1 MNNDS
6 RGISS
11 YFKIKFKGALSD
23 YKKEMVAKFFSYLH
37 SFKVTYDQFNKEWE
51 DFVMP
56 LPCNCDLKE
65 AYRNMSD
72 CFDLCIQD
80 DKRKLLVNVDDRRYS
95 AVSIA
100 MNIALKALDKEQSVF
115 HELEEPSCKEMSEY
129 LGRQSGMQISLN
141 TWLFL
146 HQIYSTDDE
155 NLTLERT
162 KKFYPN
168 DSYWGMSQRIKN
180 IVDTYYFLY
189 TKGYKPYNRAKQC
202 ALYSSVLFHNM
213 MVSFSMLCALFID
226 ASCSSLTHMDSFVQM
241 WSYIQ
246 YKYHN
251 CYLYRVE
258 MPYTPLNTTK
268 RTDQRGAKDYTTRM
282 KIYLF
287 NQSLKPILVRL
298 DLPHAGFNYLHA
310 NISTIHGKKINGQDH
325 LKFDANCTVDELND
339 LFDSIHESIK
349 EQTPNLFKI
358 VDSTNKDE
366 KIIFQRMLKYL
377 DFDAL
382 CMKVLSNESYEAT
395 RRKIAGYLQ
404 IDKIEPIE
412 SVLLKAYTEFKQ

>member
-1 MNNDS
+1 
-6 RGISS
+6 
-11 YFKIKFKGALSD
+11 
-23 YKKEMVAKFFSYLH
+23 
-37 SFKVTYDQFNKEWE
+37 
-51 DFVMP
+51 
-56 LPCNCDLKE
+56 
-65 AYRNMSD
+65 
-72 CFDLCIQD
+72 
-80 DKRKLLVNVDDRRYS
+80 
-95 AVSIA
+95 
-100 MNIALKALDKEQSVF
+100 
-115 HELEEPSCKEMSEY
+115 
-129 LGRQSGMQISLN
+129 
-141 TWLFL
+141 
-146 HQIYSTDDE
+146 
-155 NLTLERT
+155 
-162 KKFYPN
+162 
-168 DSYWGMSQRIKN
+168 
-180 IVDTYYFLY
+180 
-189 TKGYKPYNRAKQC
+189 
-202 ALYSSVLFHNM
+202 
-213 MVSFSMLCALFID
+213 
-226 ASCSSLTHMDSFVQM
+226 MDSFVQM

-395 RRKIAGYLQ
+395 QRKIAGYLQ